1 MRKFKLPVLL
11 LATLTFVASCS
22 TTEEEKYV
30 VKTAT
35 EDGYTYEYVTNDD
48 LKVRIYTLENGLKV
62 YMSVNKDEPRIQTA
76 IAVKAGST
84 YDPPETTGLAHY
96 LEHMVFKGTDRIGTI
111 DWEKEEPLIA
121 EISRL
126 YELHRST
133 DDSTEK
139 SVIYKKIDSV
149 STLAS
154 KFAIS
159 NEYDK
164 MITQLGG
171 KNTNAFTSN
180 EQTVYIN
187 NIPTNELE
195 KWLKIERERFGKL
208 VLRLFHTEL
217 ETVYE
222 EFNAGQDSDG
232 RKVWKAI
239 LEGLFPN
246 HPYGTQTTIGVSEHL
261 KNPSMV
267 KINEY
272 FDTYYVPN
280 NIAICLA
287 GDMNPS
293 ETIKL
298 IDQYFGDWQRKEV
311 PPYKSIEAG
320 PINGEVVR
328 EVIGP
333 DKESIRLVY
342 RFDGKNSQEDKMVT
356 LIDMLLSNRRAGV
369 IDLDLVQ
376 KQKILRGG
384 SSPEFLKDYGMHYF
398 YAEPRDGQ
406 SLEELKELLLGS
418 IEKIKKGDFGDWL
431 IPAVINDLELSLI
444 EGGESNWVLF
454 RYVDAFIHSIPW
466 IDQVRRMDDIRS
478 ITKEEIVKFANE
490 HYKDNYLVVYKR
502 TGKDSTIAKVYKPAI
517 TPLELNRVDE
527 SEFLKEFAKM
537 QPKRLTPVYLN
548 FEESIKREALSSG
561 IDLNYI
567 ENTTNELFGLYYII
581 DMGSA
586 HNKKLGLAVN
596 YLPYLGTSK
605 YSPAELQEEFYKL
618 GITMGVST
626 GSRRSYV
633 YISGL
638 ERTMVEGMKLLEHVL
653 AEVKADQTAFDDY
666 IDGIIKKRA
675 DNKLNKRR
683 ILNGGMRNYA
693 IYGSTSAFTDNLSE
707 EELRA
712 IDPNEQVELIKG
724 ICDFKHYVFY
734 YGQKKM
740 SEVGKLINEYHTVN
754 TDLLDYPEKK
764 IYLELDFTENKV
776 YFVNYDM
783 VQAEM
788 LMITKDEIFNKDL
801 LPYGRVFGEYF
812 GSGLS
817 SIVFQEIREAKG
829 LAYSAY
835 SYFSSP
841 SLPDRS
847 HYVAAYVGTQA
858 DKIMEAVPAL
868 IELMQNMPEAQLQFN
883 GAKEAI
889 LKIIESER
897 ITKRSIFWTYLNNK
911 ERGIDYDYRKDIY
924 EKVENM
930 SMKDFKAF
938 FNTHIRKEN
947 YTYLLIANKDNI
959 DFEDIGKFGEV
970 KELTLEEIFGY

>member
-11 LATLTFVASCS
+11 LAALAIVASCS
-22 TTEEEKYV
+22 TKEEEKYV

-48 LKVRIYTLENGLKV
+48 LNVRIYTLENGLTV
-62 YMSVNKDEPRIQTA
+62 YISVNKDEPRIQTC
-76 IAVKAGST
+76 IAVKAGSS

-121 EISRL
+121 EISNL
-126 YELHRST
+126 YEMHRST
-133 DDSTEK
+133 NDSLEK
-139 SVIYKKIDSV
+139 SIIYQKIDSV

-154 KFAIS
+154 NFAIS

-164 MITQLGG
+164 MISQIGG
-171 KNTNAFTSN
+171 ENTNAFTSN

-187 NIPTNELE
+187 NIPTNEFE

-217 ETVYE
+217 EAVYE
-222 EFNAGQDSDG
+222 EFNRGQDSDG
-232 RKVWKAI
+232 RKVWRA
-239 LEGLFPN
+239 LFEGLFPN
-246 HPYGTQTTIGVSEHL
+246 HPYGTQSTIGVSEHL

-267 KINEY
+267 KIHEY

-280 NIAICLA
+280 NVAICLA
-287 GDMNPS
+287 GDVNPS
-293 ETIKL
+293 ESIKL
-298 IDQYFGDWQRKEV
+298 IDQYFGDWKRKEV

-320 PINGEVVR
+320 PITGEIVR
-328 EVIGP
+328 EVNGP
-333 DKESIRLVY
+333 DKESIRIGY
-342 RFDGKNSQEDKMVT
+342 RFNGINSYQEMMVT
-356 LIDMLLSNRRAGV
+356 MIDMLLSNRHAGV
-369 IDLDLVQ
+369 IDLSLVQ
-376 KQKILRGG
+376 QQKVLSGG
-384 SSPEFLKDYGMHYF
+384 CSPVFLKDYGVHFF
-398 YAEPRDGQ
+398 YAEPREGQ
-406 SLEELKELLLGS
+406 SLEELKDLLLGS
-418 IEKIKKGDFGDWL
+418 IDKIKKGDFGDWL
-431 IPAVINDLELSLI
+431 LPAVINDLELDLI
-444 EGGESNWVLF
+444 KGGESNWVAF
-454 RYVDAFIHSIPW
+454 TYVDAFVHSIPW
-466 IDQVRRMDDIRS
+466 IDQVKKMDGIRS
-478 ITKEEIVKFANE
+478 ITKEEIIKFANE
-490 HYKDNYLVVYKR
+490 HYNDNYLVVYKR
-502 TGKDSTIAKVYKPAI
+502 TGKDSTISKVTKPAI
-517 TPLELNRVDE
+517 TPLKLNREDK
-527 SEFLKEFAKM
+527 SEFLQEFAKM
-537 QPKRLTPVYLN
+537 QPPRLSPAYLN
-548 FEESIKREALSSG
+548 FDESIKRTTLRSG

-567 ENTTNELFGLYYII
+567 ENTTNELFGLYYVL
-581 DMGSA
+581 DMGRD
-586 HNKKLGLAVN
+586 HNKRLGLAVN

-605 YSPAELQEEFYKL
+605 YTPAQLQEEFYKL
-618 GITMGVST
+618 GITMDVHA

-638 ERTMVEGMKLLEHVL
+638 ERTMVEGMKLLEHVMT
-653 AEVKADQTAFDDY
+653 EVKVGQNAFDDY

-683 ILNGGMRNYA
+683 ILNGGLRNFA
-693 IYGSTSAFTDNLSE
+693 MYGPSSAFSDNISNK
-707 EELRA
+707 ELRD
-712 IDPNEQVELIKG
+712 IDPNELVEMIRG
-724 ICDFKHYVFY
+724 IYDYKHYVFY

-740 SEVGKLINEYHTVN
+740 SEVGMLVEKHHLIKPE
-754 TDLLDYPEKK
+754 LLDYPKMK
-764 IYLELDFTENKV
+764 IYKELEVTKSKV

-788 LMITKDEIFNKDL
+788 LMIAKDEIFNKDL
-801 LPYGRVFGEYF
+801 LSYGRVFGEYF

-841 SLPDRS
+841 GLPDRS

-858 DKIMEAVPAL
+858 DKIREAAPAL
-868 IELMQNMPEAQLQFN
+868 IELMHNMPEAQMQFD

-889 LKIIESER
+889 LKKIESER

-911 ERGIDYDYRKDIY
+911 ERGIDNDYRKEVY
-924 EKVENM
+924 EKVKNM
-930 SMKDFKAF
+930 SLEDFKTF
-938 FNTHIRKEN
+938 FNTHIKKDN
-947 YTYLLIANKDNI
+947 YTYLLIANRENI
-959 DFEDIGKFGEV
+959 DFEEIGKFGEV